1 MIETKI
7 YCYLGRHHI
16 SGSAMK
22 LFILLTFCL
31 EFVVCRDRLF
41 IIYPP
46 NAPLESGSA
55 WRPAIYQS
63 AQAVP
68 EEFLSKESEETPI
81 KRKGIKDF
89 EN

>member
-1 MIETKI
+1 M
-7 YCYLGRHHI
+7 
-16 SGSAMK
+16 
-22 LFILLTFCL
+22 
-31 EFVVCRDRLF
+31 F

-68 EEFLSKESEETPI
+68 EEFLIKESEEKPI
-81 KRKGIKDF
+81 ERKGDKYLDNESQSTLKFLKLLYFSAFRSGPIRP
-89 EN
+89 EGITPW

>member
-7 YCYLGRHHI
+7 YCYLGRYRI

-22 LFILLTFCL
+22 
-31 EFVVCRDRLF
+31 LF

-68 EEFLSKESEETPI
+68 EEFLIKESEEKPI
-81 KRKGIKDF
+81 QRKGIKVL